1 MTEEMTGPAE
11 QPPHPPAT
19 LADWLRIIIPT
30 CFVAVFIV
38 VAWRLGYFSLRDPTK
53 LNAAADRVQDAPWL
67 GPIFIAVYAAVA
79 AMAAPV
85 SPLAYA
91 AGAVFGAIKG
101 GLYVWIASL
110 IGSAAGYALAR
121 TIWADSAHRILG
133 RYRDKLR
140 VMRDSNVFRTTLL
153 VQLMPIVPFGI
164 FNYAVGVSRSSF
176 LPFIA
181 GTALGTLPGS
191 AAAAYVGDR
200 IVAGIRGSDK
210 HAFFVATLVLLLLLL
225 VSFSPTLLRKLKR

>member
-1 MTEEMTGPAE
+1 MTEEMSEPAE
-11 QPPHPPAT
+11 QIAHRPAT
-19 LADWLRIIIPT
+19 LGDWLRIIVPT
-30 CFVAVFIV
+30 CFVAAFIV
-38 VAWRLGYFSLRDPTK
+38 VAWRLGYFNLKDPSK
-53 LNAAADRVQDAPWL
+53 LNAAADRVHDAPWL
-67 GPIFIAVYAAVA
+67 GPIFIAVYAAIA

-110 IGSAAGYALAR
+110 IGSAVGYALAR
-121 TIWADSAHRILG
+121 TVWADSAHRILG
-133 RYRDKLR
+133 RYRDKLQ
-140 VMRDSNVFRTTLL
+140 VLRDSNVFRTTLI

-181 GTALGTLPGS
+181 GTALGVLPGS

-200 IVAGIRGSDK
+200 IVAGIEGSDK
-210 HAFFVATLVLLLLLL
+210 HAFLLAGVVLLLLLL
-225 VSFSPTLLRKLKR
+225 LSFSPTLLKKLKR

>member
-1 MTEEMTGPAE
+1 MTEEASGVAE
-11 QPPHPPAT
+11 QPVNRPAT
-19 LADWLRIIIPT
+19 KSDWARILVPT
-30 CFVAVFIV
+30 VLVVVFIV
-38 VAWRLGYFSLRDPTK
+38 LAWRLGYFNLKDPSK
-53 LNAAADRVQDAPWL
+53 LNATADRVQGTAWL
-67 GPIFIAVYAAVA
+67 GPIFVALYAAIA

-91 AGAVFGAIKG
+91 AGAVFGAVKG
-101 GLYVWIASL
+101 TVYVWIASL

-121 TIWADSAHRILG
+121 TVWADSAHRLLG

-140 VMRDSNVFRTTLL
+140 TLREGNVFRTTLL

-176 LPFIA
+176 LPFIL

-200 IVAGIRGSDK
+200 IVAGIEGSDR
-210 HAFFVATLVLLLLLL
+210 HAFLVASGVLLALLII
-225 VSFSPTLLRKLKR
+225 SFSPTLLKKLKR

>member
-1 MTEEMTGPAE
+1 MIEETSDVAE
-11 QPPHPPAT
+11 QSVTRPAT
-19 LADWLRIIIPT
+19 KSDWARILLPT
-30 CFVAVFIV
+30 ALVVAFIV
-38 VAWRLGYFSLRDPTK
+38 VAWRLGYFNLKDPSK
-53 LNAAADRVQDAPWL
+53 LNATADRVQGTAWL
-67 GPIFIAVYAAVA
+67 GPIFVALYAAIA

-91 AGAVFGAIKG
+91 AGAVFGAVKG

-121 TIWADSAHRILG
+121 TVWADSAHRLLG

-140 VMRDSNVFRTTLL
+140 TLREGNVFRTTLL

-176 LPFIA
+176 LPFIL

-200 IVAGIRGSDK
+200 IVAGIEGGDK
-210 HAFFVATLVLLLLLL
+210 RAFLVASAVLLALLII
-225 VSFSPTLLRKLKR
+225 SFSPALLRKLKR